1 MQICDNGPGFEH
13 GDGQFDSLG
22 LLGMRERAGSLR
34 GQIKIRPMQPETAV
48 VATIPHIENC
58 RMMKD
63 ARSVEP
69 PKTAA

>member
-1 MQICDNGPGFEH
+1 MQICDNGRGFEH

-22 LLGMRERAGSLR
+22 LLGMRARAGSLR
-34 GQIKIRPMQPETAV
+34 GQIKTRPMQRGTAV
-48 VATIPHIENC
+48 VVTIPYTENW

-63 ARSVEP
+63 ARSIEP